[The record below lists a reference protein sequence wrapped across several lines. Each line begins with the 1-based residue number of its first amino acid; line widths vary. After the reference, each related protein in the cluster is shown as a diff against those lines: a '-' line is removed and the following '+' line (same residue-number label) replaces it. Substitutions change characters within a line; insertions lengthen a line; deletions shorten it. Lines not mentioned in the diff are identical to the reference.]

1 MARLAPHPDVPPS
14 IRRLPA
20 AEAPPP
26 GEGLLR
32 RRSVLPRPSLPVA
45 RRPRSSA
52 ALATVHLS
60 RARRPPSRP
69 CLPTAIACRSPS
81 AATPSR
87 SCRLAKDLLRHAIP
101 SGDDAAV
108 LDRALTALL
117 TDLARKKFAA
127 TETPQASRGTAPGS
141 RHIPA
146 EVKRAVL
153 LRDLGRCSFVG
164 TTGRR
169 CGERGFVEFHH
180 VRPYAAG
187 GEATLDNL
195 QLRCRA
201 HNAYEARAYFGPSLG
216 APARS
221 DRP

>member
-1 MARLAPHPDVPPS
+1 MPF
-14 IRRLPA
+14 
-20 AEAPPP
+20 
-26 GEGLLR
+26 
-32 RRSVLPRPSLPVA
+32 PRA
-45 RRPRSSA
+45 
-52 ALATVHLS
+52 
-60 RARRPPSRP
+60 
-69 CLPTAIACRSPS
+69 
-81 AATPSR
+81 AATIAPLSPDR
-87 SCRLAKDLLRHAIP
+87 YRVQVTIGGDTLEKLRLAKDLLRHAIP
-101 SGDDAAV
+101 SGDDARFSTG
-108 LDRALTALL
+108 LS
-117 TDLARKKFAA
+117 
-127 TETPQASRGTAPGS
+127 PPSSRISPGRSSRRPTRPRPLGGRRPGS

-146 EVKRAVL
+146 EIKRAVW

-216 APARS
+216 ARARS
-221 DRP
+221 DPS